1 MSATRKRP
9 QRQKPQKP
17 QKQREQR
24 AAIRPNELVWVRLGI
39 LFLVLGAVAVAFYWV
54 QQKLADPALLPVQ
67 SVVLDGDF
75 LHTER
80 DELQKVIGDAIHG
93 GYFTIDVREVQ
104 AAVRELPWVAG
115 ATVRRV
121 WPDTLVVS
129 VAEHQ
134 PFARWGKS
142 RLISDRGVVFSPAS
156 IKPFEDLAQFTG
168 DDEQAKEVLRQF
180 RYVTKSLEKL
190 ARVERIEMNRRGGWT
205 LWVDSGPR
213 IELGNEQVPQRL
225 VRVTRFLAR
234 IREQAATVDVI
245 DARYSGGVAVK
256 VKRQA
261 LDNLEQ
267 PGESQA

>member
-104 AAVRELPWVAG
+104 ALLEG
-115 ATVRRV
+115 D
-121 WPDTLVVS
+121 PDNEMILDMAAFTFYTSGMLKE
-129 VAEHQ
+129 A
-134 PFARWGKS
+134 
-142 RLISDRGVVFSPAS
+142 
-156 IKPFEDLAQFTG
+156 LAC
-168 DDEQAKEVLRQF
+168 
-180 RYVTKSLEKL
+180 YEKL
-190 ARVERIEMNRRGGWT
+190 VK
-205 LWVDSGPR
+205 VDSKRPLYHFY
-213 IELGNEQVPQRL
+213 LGNTYFKLDR
-225 VRVTRFLAR
+225 
-234 IREQAATVDVI
+234 RE
-245 DARYSGGVAVK
+245 DACK
-256 VKRQA
+256 QW
-261 LDNLEQ
+261 
-267 PGESQA
+267 